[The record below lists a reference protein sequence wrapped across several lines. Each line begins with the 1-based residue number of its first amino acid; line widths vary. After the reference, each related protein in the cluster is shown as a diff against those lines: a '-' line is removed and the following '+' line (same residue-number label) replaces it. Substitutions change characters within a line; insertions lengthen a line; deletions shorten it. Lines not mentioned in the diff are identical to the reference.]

1 MNYYFRA
8 YVSTETPPRK
18 PEGKLGFTDMGWEIY
33 PQGLTELLVKLHA
46 EYTLP
51 PIYITENGMAVADQL
66 VDGAVPD
73 QPRIDYLQMHLAALD
88 EAMQQGVDVQG
99 YFYWSL
105 LDNFEW
111 NSGYLRRFG
120 LVYVDYDTQQ
130 RTLKDSALWYRN
142 YLSGRAAGG

>member
-1 MNYYFRA
+1 
-8 YVSTETPPRK
+8 
-18 PEGKLGFTDMGWEIY
+18 
-33 PQGLTELLVKLHA
+33 
-46 EYTLP
+46 
-51 PIYITENGMAVADQL
+51 
-66 VDGAVPD
+66 VPD
-73 QPRIDYLQMHLAALD
+73 QRRIDYLQMHLAALD